1 MRRLKLYRGYW
12 AIVWPENGKTRRIST
27 RETDHALAEVAFKD
41 YEHKL
46 AAATDT
52 GVWTVGRA
60 IRAYLDAHPTVIDRP
75 HLAEWWRPYLPEH
88 VTDATVKTYC
98 ESRAGRAPSTIRSEV
113 VIMLTALRW
122 AKAKRYV
129 AYVPELEELPPESP
143 PRERWITRA
152 QAERL
157 KDEARS
163 PHMLIFTM
171 LTIYTGARS
180 GAILDLTWER
190 VTERYIDYNDPERPR
205 TRKRRAVVPTHP
217 ELWETL
223 VAARMAALTPFVV
236 EYAGRQVKS
245 VKMAFRR
252 QAKRAGLP
260 GIGPHALRHS
270 VATWMAME
278 GVSFERI
285 AAFLGN
291 SVKMVEKVYA
301 KYAPGYLDDAVQ
313 VLGRAQVVQLNQSLR
328 DKPGTASDSE
338 KIAAKKLK

>member
-1 MRRLKLYRGYW
+1 MRLKLYRGYW
-12 AIVWPENGKTRRIST
+12 AIVWSENGSTRRIST
-27 RETDHALAEVAFKD
+27 RETDYAAAEIAFKD
-41 YEHKL
+41 YQHRLAL
-46 AAATDT
+46 AADT

-60 IRAYLDAHPTVIDRP
+60 IRAYLDTHPQVIDRP
-75 HLAEWWRPYLPEH
+75 ALADWWRPYLPEH
-88 VTDATVKTYC
+88 VTDATVKAYC
-98 ESRAGRAPSTIRSEV
+98 ETRQGRAPSTIRSEV

-122 AKAKRYV
+122 AKAKRYI
-129 AYVPELEELPPESP
+129 AFTPELEELPPESP

-163 PHMLIFTM
+163 PHMRIFTM

-180 GAILDLTWER
+180 GAILDLTWDR
-190 VTERYIDYNDPERPR
+190 VTERFIDYNDPEKPR

-217 ELWETL
+217 ELWEAL
-223 VAARMAALTPFVV
+223 VAARMAALTPYVV
-236 EYAGRQVKS
+236 EYAGRKVGS

-252 QAKRAGLP
+252 QAKRAELA

-278 GVSFERI
+278 GVTMQKI
-285 AAFLGN
+285 ADFLGN
-291 SVKMVEKVYA
+291 SVWMVEKVYA
-301 KYAPGYLDDAVQ
+301 KYAPGYLEDAVQ
-313 VLGRAQVVQLNQSLR
+313 TLGRAQVVQLNQSLR

-338 KIAAKKLK
+338 KVAAKKRK

>member
-1 MRRLKLYRGYW
+1 MRLKLYREKW
-12 AIVWPENGKTRRIST
+12 AIVWSEGGRTRRLSSG
-27 RETDHALAEVAFKD
+27 TDDYAAAEIFLKDHQHRLALAS
-41 YEHKL
+41 
-46 AAATDT
+46 DT
-52 GVWTVGRA
+52 GIWTVGRA
-60 IRAYLDAHPTVIDRP
+60 IRAYLDTHPQVIDRP
-75 HLAEWWRPYLPEH
+75 ALAEWWRPYLPEH
-88 VTDATVKTYC
+88 VTDAAVKAYC
-98 ESRAGRAPSTIRSEV
+98 GSRAPRAPSTIRSEV

-122 AKAKRYV
+122 AKAKRYI
-129 AYVPELEELPPESP
+129 AFTPELEELPPESP

-157 KDEARS
+157 KDAARS

-180 GAILDLTWER
+180 GAILDLTWDR

-217 ELWETL
+217 ELWEAL
-223 VAARMAALTPFVV
+223 VAARMAAQTPFVI
-236 EYAGRQVKS
+236 EYADQPVKS

-278 GVSFERI
+278 GVTMQKI
-285 AAFLGN
+285 ADFLGN
-291 SVKMVEKVYA
+291 SVRMVEKVYA
-301 KYAPGYLDDAVQ
+301 KFAPGYLEDAVQ
-313 VLGRAQVVQLNQSLR
+313 TLGRAQVVQLNQSLR

-338 KIAAKKLK
+338 NIAAKKRK

>member
-1 MRRLKLYRGYW
+1 MRLKLYRGYW
-12 AIVWPENGKTRRIST
+12 AIVWSEGGKTRRVST
-27 RETDHALAEVAFKD
+27 RQADYAAAEIALKD
-41 YEHKL
+41 YQHKL
-46 AAATDT
+46 ELATDT

-60 IRAYLDAHPTVIDRP
+60 IRAYLDAHPQVINRP
-75 HLAEWWRPYLPEH
+75 ALVEWWHPYLPDH
-88 VTDATVKTYC
+88 VTDATVELYLK
-98 ESRAGRAPSTIRSEV
+98 SRAGRAPSTLRSEV

-129 AYVPELEELPPESP
+129 SFTPELEALPPESP

-163 PHMLIFTM
+163 PHMRIFTM

-180 GAILDLTWER
+180 GAILDLTWDR

-217 ELWETL
+217 ELWEAL
-223 VAARMAALTPFVV
+223 VAARMAALTPYVV
-236 EYAGRQVKS
+236 EYAERKVGS

-252 QAKRAGLP
+252 QAKRAELD

-278 GVSFERI
+278 GVSMQKI
-285 AAFLGN
+285 ADFLGN
-291 SVKMVEKVYA
+291 SVRMVEKVYA
-301 KYAPGYLDDAVQ
+301 KFAPGYLEDAVQ
-313 VLGRAQVVQLNQSLR
+313 TLGRAQVVQLNQSLR

-338 KIAAKKLK
+338 NIAAKKRK